1 MKTLRLALVIAVIG
15 LQLVTAH
22 AQTEDEGVVKAAFLL
37 RFVQYVEWPPESF
50 ARPDAPLTI
59 GVVGSEPFAAKLAQ
73 LAGERPAAGRKIVV
87 RGVGSAADLTGVQLL
102 FVTGREP
109 TNVENYANAA
119 RGRRLLLVT
128 EAPGA
133 LDHGSMINFVIRERR
148 VRFEIAVDTA
158 EKAGLAVSSKL
169 LAVAVRVQRT
179 GGAAAPQD
187 LLAMRQ

>member
-1 MKTLRLALVIAVIG
+1 M
-15 LQLVTAH
+15 
-22 AQTEDEGVVKAAFLL
+22 
-37 RFVQYVEWPPESF
+37 
-50 ARPDAPLTI
+50 
-59 GVVGSEPFAAKLAQ
+59 
-73 LAGERPAAGRKIVV
+73 
-87 RGVGSAADLTGVQLL
+87 
-102 FVTGREP
+102 
-109 TNVENYANAA
+109 ENYANAA

-128 EAPGA
+128 EALGA